1 MLKHL
6 PNLLRPY
13 EPSDECILKYL
24 ISPHYSLY
32 QKKKSLSIIKAQ

>member
-32 QKKKSLSIIKAQ
+32 QKKKKVCLL